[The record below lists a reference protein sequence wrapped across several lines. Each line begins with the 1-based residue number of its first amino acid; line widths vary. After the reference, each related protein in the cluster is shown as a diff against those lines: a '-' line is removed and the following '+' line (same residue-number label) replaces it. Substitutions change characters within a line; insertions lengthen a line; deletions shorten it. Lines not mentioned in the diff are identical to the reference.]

1 MKAVWFESHKVRLEG
16 FLLGFGRGGVVS
28 GLMLSLV
35 EMHEGISVCECE
47 RQSLGSTLPSPPCT
61 SVLLSE
67 VTVVMPVPE
76 RISQLFTVVLGNL
89 MERSL
94 RSGGT
99 NWRL

>member
-35 EMHEGISVCECE
+35 EMQEGISVCECE
-47 RQSLGSTLPSPPCT
+47 RRSLGSALPSPPCT
-61 SVLLSE
+61 SVLLSK
-67 VTVVMPVPE
+67 VTMVMPVPE